1 MQNQKLKKIVSIF
14 IYSQNQLLLALRD
27 NKKEIVY
34 PECWGLISGSLN
46 IDENPYSGIKRE
58 IKEEISISNIKK
70 LKFIETYISKKENII
85 YYVFKTYLKNT
96 RNIKLK
102 EGIEYSFFSKSEFLQ
117 GYKFSKKLNKICF
130 IVDNP
135 FMKKYYFKT
144 L

>member
-1 MQNQKLKKIVSIF
+1 MRAEVEVKRNEYF
-14 IYSQNQLLLALRD
+14 IKA
-27 NKKEIVY
+27 E
-34 PECWGLISGSLN
+34 
-46 IDENPYSGIKRE
+46 
-58 IKEEISISNIKK
+58 K